1 MKSFEQKAKDF
12 FAEIIIN
19 KSFLHKAGFGNRAIP
34 TYVGEWIVS
43 HFVGE
48 AEEIDDHARERMAAF
63 IAKYVP
69 SKGAKESV
77 KNNLLE
83 QQEVE
88 LMDNYNVSI
97 NLAKGDRYLSIP
109 FLDIANASIP
119 AQIVEKHE
127 MLLSSGLWGVGSL
140 FYIPPA
146 SDNPQGQIWMREFK
160 AFQIANIDLE
170 YYCNTRKHFTTEE
183 WIDLMVSSMGFNPD
197 LYNDRQKILLLSRL
211 IPMVEPRYNLV
222 ELAPKGTGK
231 SFVYDNMSRYVAVR
245 AGNITPAVLFFN
257 DSRKTAGLI
266 TKYDCVVIDEAQ
278 KVKGDTSGELTALLK
293 TYLESGK
300 FGKGTASAI
309 SAEAGLVILANIE
322 LDDKKQPL
330 NALKGLFK
338 VFPNFLRETAFIDR
352 FSGFLPGWNLPRV
365 TKSTPSKYL
374 GLKGDIFGEIIHKI
388 RYDQNYRNFVKSNIE
403 LIDCEDMRDS
413 KALEAGSTGLLKI
426 IFPDL
431 NPSEQDF
438 YKYCVNPAIELR
450 QRVRDELCKMDREY
464 DAVSIRSKYPDEF
477 QKNHERVYYYVETDT
492 DSESAIIE
500 KDIHDDIYKFKT
512 DPEPIKIDLVE
523 KQIDIKDNETGRSY
537 KDLFG
542 PYLKGAKNIRL
553 EDPYIL
559 VDYQMKNLLSF
570 CELFD
575 SKNEQVKFHLVT
587 NFKDEDQKIQNTEKF
602 KLVQEALQNY
612 NIQFSYDFDQNL
624 HDRIIKMD
632 NGWQIIPGRGLDI
645 FKAPDFYG
653 LYQDDQTKRKCRKC
667 RIDYRRSEAMV

>member
-1 MKSFEQKAKDF
+1 MKSFEIKARNF
-12 FAEIIIN
+12 FGEIIIN
-19 KSFLHKAGFGNRAIP
+19 KSFIHQAGFGARAIP
-34 TYVGEWIVS
+34 TYVAEWIIS
-43 HFVGE
+43 YFTGD
-48 AEEIDDHARERMAAF
+48 AEEIDNHTRERMASF
-63 IAKYVP
+63 MAKYVP
-69 SKGAKESV
+69 AKGEKESV

-109 FLDIANASIP
+109 FLDISDANVS
-119 AQIVEKHE
+119 AQIIENNE

-140 FYIPPA
+140 FYIPPS
-146 SDNPQGQIWMREFK
+146 SDMAKGQIWMREFK
-160 AFQIANIDLE
+160 PFQIANIDLE
-170 YYCNTRKHFTTEE
+170 YYCNIRLHFSTEE
-183 WIDLMVSSMGFNPD
+183 WIDFMVSSMGFNPD
-197 LYNDRQKILLLSRL
+197 LYSERQKILLLARL
-211 IPMVEPRYNLV
+211 IPMIEPRYNLV

-278 KVKGDTSGELTALLK
+278 KVKGDSSGELTALLK

-322 LDDKKQPL
+322 LDDKKQPY
-330 NALKGLFK
+330 NAFKGLFR

-352 FSGFLPGWNLPRV
+352 FSGFLPGWYLPRV
-365 TKSTPSKYL
+365 TRSTPSQYF

-388 RYDQNYRNFVKSNIE
+388 RYDQNYRNFVKSNLE

-413 KALEAGSTGLLKI
+413 KAIEAGTTGLLKI

-431 NPSEQDF
+431 NPNEQEF
-438 YKYCVNPAIELR
+438 YKYCVNPAIEFR

-464 DAVSIRSKYPDEF
+464 DAVSIRSKYPDDF
-477 QKNHERVYYYVETDT
+477 QNNHQRPVYFEE
-492 DSESAIIE
+492 SEEEIVDKIKSR
-500 KDIHDDIYKFKT
+500 DIREDIYQFKT
-512 DPEPIKIDLVE
+512 SPELTTGDLEE
-523 KQIDIKDNETGRSY
+523 KQIDIEDDETGRSY

-542 PYLKGAKNIRL
+542 PYLKEVKNIRL

-559 VDYQMKNLLSF
+559 VDYQIKNLLSF
-570 CELFD
+570 CELLD
-575 SKNEQVKFHLVT
+575 SKEGLIKLHLVT
-587 NFKDEDQKIQNTEKF
+587 NFKDEDQKEQNTEKF
-602 KLVQEALQNY
+602 TLIQAALHGY
-612 NIQFSYDFDQNL
+612 NIEFTFEFDPNL

-632 NGWQIIPGRGLDI
+632 NGWHVIPGRGLDI

-667 RIDYRRSEAMV
+667 RIYYKKSI

>member
-69 SKGAKESV
+69 AKGAKESV

-119 AQIVEKHE
+119 AQIVEKHA

-140 FYIPPA
+140 FYIPPS

-170 YYCNTRKHFTTEE
+170 YYCNTRKHFSTEE

-388 RYDQNYRNFVKSNIE
+388 RYDQNYRNFVKSNME

-413 KALEAGSTGLLKI
+413 KAIEAGTTGLLKI
-426 IFPDL
+426 IFPDM

-477 QKNHERVYYYVETDT
+477 QKNHERVYYYEETATDT
-492 DSESAIIE
+492 ESIIIE

-512 DPEPIKIDLVE
+512 DPEPIKIDLIE
-523 KQIDIKDNETGRSY
+523 KQIDIKDNEIGRSY

-542 PYLKGAKNIRL
+542 PYLKGANNIRL

-575 SKNEQVKFHLVT
+575 SKHEQVKFHLVT
-587 NFKDEDQKIQNTEKF
+587 NFKDEEQKIQNTEKF
-602 KLVQEALQNY
+602 KLIQEALLNY

-667 RIDYRRSEAMV
+667 RIDYRRS